1 MESVTPDRGGEF
13 EPVKDILAR
22 ITGQPGESIPAAP
35 AEAACPIC
43 RGTGWLHRVTP
54 AGKVLFDQ
62 VVSCQCRA
70 AETRV
75 VSVRLS
81 RLPTEDSA
89 RLSNFQVIKGT
100 EVAFRAAVRMA
111 DGTAPHHFLTLA
123 GLTGRG
129 KTHLARGIGWA
140 WIEQARGTVLYFK
153 VAAFLDEL
161 RKGYDRKPENQGEM
175 SGFDRLM
182 DRASRVK
189 LLILDDLGV
198 EKSTEW
204 SIDKL
209 DSIIDY
215 RYENRLATVITT
227 NLAPGQLGAR
237 IESRLKGG
245 VSVTIESN
253 RDYREI
259 QAKQRKGE
267 TK

>member
-1 MESVTPDRGGEF
+1 MESVTSERGREF
-13 EPVKDILAR
+13 EPVKDILSR
-22 ITGQPGESIPAAP
+22 ITGLPDESVPAAP
-35 AEAACPIC
+35 AELACPIC
-43 RGTGWLHRVTP
+43 RGIGWLHPVTP
-54 AGKVLFDQ
+54 AGKVLFNQ

-70 AETRV
+70 GETRI

-81 RLPTEDSA
+81 RLPADDSA

-100 EVAFRAAVRMA
+100 EAAFKAAVRMA

-129 KTHLARGIGWA
+129 KTHLARGIGWV
-140 WIEQARGTVLYFK
+140 WIEQAKGTVLYFK

-161 RKGYDRKPENQGEM
+161 RKGYDGKAEYEGEM

-182 DRASRVK
+182 DRVSRVK

-245 VSVTIESN
+245 IIVTIESS

-259 QAKQRKGE
+259 QAKQRKGVA
-267 TK
+267 K